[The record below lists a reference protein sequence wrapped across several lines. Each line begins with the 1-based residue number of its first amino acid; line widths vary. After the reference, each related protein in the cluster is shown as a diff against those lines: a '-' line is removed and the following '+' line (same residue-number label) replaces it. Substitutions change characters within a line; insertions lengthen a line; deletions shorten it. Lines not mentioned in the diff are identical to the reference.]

1 MEGSATTTLTP
12 VITAMGDLVDIV
24 GKVFTMM
31 LGNPYLVTLMG
42 AGLLAVGIR
51 LFRKAKSAAR

>member
-1 MEGSATTTLTP
+1 MEGSTATTLAP

-24 GKVFTMM
+24 GEVFTVM
-31 LGNPYLVTLMG
+31 LGNPYLVLFMA
-42 AGLLAVGIR
+42 AGLFGVGIR